1 MKDMHVEILTLLK
14 AAHLLALAAAL
25 GPALAADALLVLRGV
40 LRPITAMTIEMAR
53 FLSQFVMVGL
63 VALWVTGIPLALQVH
78 QVTPEFFTNEKF
90 WVKVFIVAVLSLNGL
105 VIHGFVLPLVADQ
118 RGRRLLDGLGTRRRL
133 ALAAAGGVSF
143 VSWMFPLVLGV
154 AKELS
159 YVVPASQLLEAY
171 GVALAGGVS
180 GFSILALMAGRAA
193 TGVAYEAGH
202 L

>member
-1 MKDMHVEILTLLK
+1 MHLEILTLLK

-40 LRPITAMTIEMAR
+40 FRPITAVTVEMAR
-53 FLSQFVMVGL
+53 FLSHFVVIGL
-63 VALWVTGIPLALQVH
+63 AALWATGIPLALQVH
-78 QVTPEFFTNEKF
+78 QGTPEFFTNEKF
-90 WVKVFIVAVLSLNGL
+90 WAKVFIVAVLSLNGL

-118 RGRRLLDGLGTRRRL
+118 QGRRLLDGLGTRRRL

-159 YVVPASQLLEAY
+159 YVVPASHLLEAY
-171 GVALAGGVS
+171 GVALAGAIS
-180 GFSILALMAGRAA
+180 GFSILALMAGRATDA
-193 TGVAYEAGH
+193 VAYEVRH
-202 L
+202 P